1 MPGLIMVLA
10 LLLMLPGISRADFQ
24 VEAIG
29 KSGRVTSLLVE
40 PTATLLNHT
49 PAAIMFPGSSDATR
63 PGFSMSYAETDSPL
77 LIPLSLAQRFSA
89 AAVDGL
95 AISHRVCLFSKVGL
109 GYLANNA
116 ISLAEQTDDTGYVL
130 QLARLYGMGVNVMAS
145 EVLSLHFEWERQA
158 PGGIGAGVDLTKA
171 DWDPW
176 KEKNMFG
183 AGIRFGF

>member
-40 PTATLLNHT
+40 PTATLLNRA
-49 PAAIMFPGSSDATR
+49 PAAIKFPGSSDATR
-63 PGFSMSYAETDSPL
+63 LDFSMGHADMDSPS
-77 LIPLSLAQRFSA
+77 LIQPAQERRLSA
-89 AAVDGL
+89 AVVDGI
-95 AISHRVCLFSKVGL
+95 AINNRVGLFSKVDMR
-109 GYLANNA
+109 YSANSA
-116 ISLAEQTDDTGYVL
+116 IASQNDDTCYVL
-130 QLARLYGMGVNVMAS
+130 QWARRYGMGVNVMAS
-145 EVLSLHFEWERQA
+145 EVLSLHFDWERQA
-158 PGGIGAGVDLTKA
+158 PGGIGAGIDPAKA